1 MLPNRGLRL
10 IGQVMQGSTPWMGVG
25 SVAFF
30 SVILVLMRLFGLNL
44 SVRAS
49 LVKEEETPMKK
60 HSLVQ
65 LGSGM
70 LETLWAIGAS
80 SIAGALPA

>member
-1 MLPNRGLRL
+1 
-10 IGQVMQGSTPWMGVG
+10 MQGSIPWVGVG

-30 SVILVLMRLFGLNL
+30 SAILVIMRLFGLNL

-49 LVKEEETPMKK
+49 SVKEEETPMKK
-60 HSLVQ
+60 HSLISF
-65 LGSGM
+65 GSGM

-80 SIAGALPA
+80 SIAGVLPA

>member
-1 MLPNRGLRL
+1 
-10 IGQVMQGSTPWMGVG
+10 MQGSIPWVGVG

-30 SVILVLMRLFGLNL
+30 SVILVLVRLFGLNL

-49 LVKEEETPMKK
+49 SVKEEETPMKR
-60 HSLVQ
+60 HSLV
-65 LGSGM
+65 LFGSGI